1 MTRVA
6 EVRELTRVRILGMLR
21 EPEAVFWV
29 FIFPLVLAG
38 VLGFAFRSGKV
49 EPSRVAIVAP
59 ADEVA
64 TGGAGEDGQDG
75 AAAQLIAALEAQD
88 DVVVERYDSRADA
101 LAKLRTAAV
110 DAVLEPGDTPDAPP
124 TLRLDPVRAE
134 AETARLRTMAA
145 LARASGAVEPPLELE
160 HATEKG
166 SRYVDFLFPGL
177 IGMNL
182 MGTGI
187 WGIGFAIADVRRR
200 KFLKR
205 LLVTPMRRSSFLL
218 SFMLS
223 RMVFLV
229 AELAVLTTFGAWI
242 LGVPFRGDVVSF
254 IIVSLLGAIVFAGLG
269 ILIASRVRTIEG
281 VSGLM
286 NFVMLPMWL
295 ASGVFFSYERFP
307 EVTHA
312 ALRLLPLTALNDA
325 LRAVMLDGESIF
337 THGFELAVMA
347 AWGIVSFAIAL
358 KIFRWE

>member
-1 MTRVA
+1 MSRAT
-6 EVRELTRVRILGMLR
+6 ELRELTRVRVLSMLR

-29 FIFPLVLAG
+29 FVFPLVLAA

-49 EPSRVAIVAP
+49 EPSRVAVAP
-59 ADEVA
+59 ATEA
-64 TGGAGEDGQDG
+64 GA
-75 AAAQLIAALEAQD
+75 LVAALEAGED
-88 DVVVERYDSRADA
+88 IVVLTYDTREEA
-101 LAKLRTAAV
+101 LTQLRKAAV
-110 DAVLEPGDTPDAPP
+110 DGLVSPGAEGAGGEAGAPVV
-124 TLRLDPVRAE
+124 RFDSARAE
-134 AETARLRTMAA
+134 AETARLRIERA
-145 LARASGAVEPPLELE
+145 LARAAGAPEPDIELE
-160 HATEKG
+160 PVTEMG

-223 RMVFLV
+223 RMFFLV
-229 AELAVLTTFGAWI
+229 AELALLTTFGAWA
-242 LGVPFRGDVVSF
+242 LGVPFRGDVLSYAAAA
-254 IIVSLLGAIVFAGLG
+254 LLGAIVFAGLG

-281 VSGLM
+281 ASGLM
-286 NFVMLPMWL
+286 NVVMLPMWL

-307 EVTHA
+307 EFTHA

-325 LRAVMLDGESIF
+325 LRGIMLDGESILA
-337 THGFELAVMA
+337 HGPEVAVMVV
-347 AWGIVSFAIAL
+347 WGVLSFAIAL
-358 KIFRWE
+358 WIFRWE

>member
-1 MTRVA
+1 MSRAA
-6 EVRELTRVRILGMLR
+6 ELRELTRVRVLGMLR

-29 FIFPLVLAG
+29 FVFPLVLAG
-38 VLGFAFRSGKV
+38 VLGFAFRSGGV
-49 EPSRVAIVAP
+49 EPSPVGVAP
-59 ADEVA
+59 AVE
-64 TGGAGEDGQDG
+64 AGE
-75 AAAQLIAALEAQD
+75 AAHRGGETQALAEALEAGD
-88 DVVVERYDSRADA
+88 DLQVFTYDTREEA
-101 LAKLRTAAV
+101 LAQLRKAAIDGLV
-110 DAVLEPGDTPDAPP
+110 FPGAPGEPPVVRFDAA
-124 TLRLDPVRAE
+124 RAE
-134 AETARLRTMAA
+134 AETARLRITHA
-145 LARASGAVEPPLELE
+145 LARAGGAPEPDVQLEPV
-160 HATEKG
+160 TEMG

-223 RMVFLV
+223 RMIFLV
-229 AELAVLTTFGAWI
+229 AELAVLTSFGAWI
-242 LGVPFRGDVVSF
+242 LGVPFRGDVLSYAAVA
-254 IIVSLLGAIVFAGLG
+254 LLGAVVFAGLG

-286 NFVMLPMWL
+286 NVVMLPMWL

-307 EVTHA
+307 EFTHA

-325 LRAVMLDGESIF
+325 LRGIMLDGASILA
-337 THGFELAVMA
+337 HGQEVAVMTV
-347 AWGIVSFAIAL
+347 WGVVSFAVAL
-358 KIFRWE
+358 RIFRWE

>member
-1 MTRVA
+1 MGRAA
-6 EVRELTRVRILGMLR
+6 ELRELTRVRVLGMIR

-29 FIFPLVLAG
+29 FVFPLVLAA

-49 EPSRVAIVAP
+49 EPSRVAVAP
-59 ADEVA
+59 AA
-64 TGGAGEDGQDG
+64 S
-75 AAAQLIAALEAQD
+75 AAALVEALEAAED
-88 DVVVERYDSRADA
+88 IEVLTYDEREEA
-101 LAKLRTAAV
+101 LAQLRTAAV
-110 DAVLEPGDTPDAPP
+110 DALVSPGSGEAGQGEGAP
-124 TLRLDPVRAE
+124 LIRFDSARAE
-134 AETARLRTMAA
+134 AETARLRIERA
-145 LARASGAVEPPLELE
+145 LALAAGAPAPDVELDPV
-160 HATEKG
+160 TETG

-218 SFMLS
+218 SFMFARLI
-223 RMVFLV
+223 FLV

-242 LGVPFRGDVVSF
+242 LGVPFRGDVVSYAL
-254 IIVSLLGAIVFAGLG
+254 VSLLGAIVFAGLG

-286 NFVMLPMWL
+286 NVVMLPMWL

-307 EVTHA
+307 EFTHA

-325 LRAVMLDGESIF
+325 LRGILLDGQSILS
-337 THGFELAVMA
+337 HGPEVAVMA
-347 AWGIVSFAIAL
+347 AWGVVSFAVAL
-358 KIFRWE
+358 RIFRWE